1 MTDKLKSSLNILS
14 RIIFYD
20 ETDIFNNEFYHDEK
34 LLSEGYRF
42 VRESKPNMFFEAYV
56 RFPDTRNQ
64 DVEIIN
70 FEKYKSRKLKSLFAD
85 IELEIKE
92 IKYSDKKSLKNI
104 LIEVYDELIGIFNK
118 AVKDDRTKLVEQI
131 LVLRDT
137 LKFKYS
143 QIVEYHRFYDIKV
156 SKMSLTQGL
165 FQPKEGLKTSFFIDL
180 YFLLIDHRAI
190 DSENISQ
197 ESFTNTLTSPIPHNK
212 IQFTVNNYLI
222 VYILDQL
229 KYFFHTLTTS
239 TVGDSKLFLNKQGKT
254 LLAGDLNTA
263 RTRGEE
269 KEVVK
274 KELFQVDFD
283 LLKETYPV

>member
-1 MTDKLKSSLNILS
+1 MTDKLKSSLNTLS
-14 RIIFYD
+14 RIVFHD
-20 ETDIFNNEFYHDEK
+20 ETDIFNKEFYHDEK
-34 LLSEGYRF
+34 LLGEGYRF
-42 VRESKPNMFFEAYV
+42 VSEYKPNMFFEAYV
-56 RFPDTRNQ
+56 RFPDSRNQ

-70 FEKYKSRKLKSLFAD
+70 FEDYKSLKLKSLFTD
-85 IELEIKE
+85 IEIEIKE
-92 IKYSDKKSLKNI
+92 IKYSAESLEKI
-104 LIEVYDELIGIFNK
+104 LVDVYGELLGIFNK
-118 AVKDDRTKLVEQI
+118 AVKDDRTKLVDQI
-131 LVLRDT
+131 IVLRDT
-137 LKFKYS
+137 LKFKYFH
-143 QIVEYHRFYDIKV
+143 IVEYHRFYDIKV

-222 VYILDQL
+222 VYIFDQL
-229 KYFFHTLTTS
+229 KYFFHALTTS